1 MHEVFST
8 LLVLIKV
15 IKLIDRI
22 FLEATFLP

>member
-22 FLEATFLP
+22 FLEAIFLP